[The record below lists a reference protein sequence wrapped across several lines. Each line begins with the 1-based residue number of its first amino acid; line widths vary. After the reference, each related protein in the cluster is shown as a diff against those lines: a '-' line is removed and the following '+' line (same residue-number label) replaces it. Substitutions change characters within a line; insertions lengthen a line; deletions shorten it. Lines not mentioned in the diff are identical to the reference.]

1 LLQHSP
7 PQIGTPPPDA
17 SPVVA
22 LVQIVPAGGQVP
34 TPVAP
39 ATEQVPS
46 VAPAALVHRPPQ
58 QSRLFAHASPFWM
71 QNDTRPSQIPLRQFF
86 EQHSWFVMQALLAV
100 LHELFRGTHLPPPQF
115 ALQHS
120 AEFEHAWPSEVHVEL
135 PHDPA
140 LQTKVQQ
147 SRGLAHEPPA
157 GLQPPSEPPPP
168 TVEPPA
174 PALAPPFPALE
185 PPFPALEP
193 PPPVFD
199 PAKPPA
205 PPPPPDPV
213 VSVGVPPSLPPQVTS
228 TTVENNVTAPAR
240 NSRWIM

>member
-1 LLQHSP
+1 
-7 PQIGTPPPDA
+7 
-17 SPVVA
+17 
-22 LVQIVPAGGQVP
+22 
-34 TPVAP
+34 
-39 ATEQVPS
+39 
-46 VAPAALVHRPPQ
+46 
-58 QSRLFAHASPFWM
+58 M

-86 EQHSWFVMQALLAV
+86 EQHSWFVMQALFAV
-100 LHELFRGTHLPPPQF
+100 LHDGFSGAHFPPLQF

-120 AEFEHAWPSEVHVEL
+120 AEFEHAWPSDVHVEL

-147 SRGLAHEPPA
+147 SSGLAHELPA

-168 TVEPPA
+168 TVEPPV
-174 PALAPPFPALE
+174 PALE
-185 PPFPALEP
+185 PPLPALEP

-205 PPPPPDPV
+205 PPELPPLPADPV
-213 VSVGVPPSLPPQVTS
+213 VSTGVLASPPPHVTS

-240 NSRWIM
+240 NSRWIMWPPECRC

>member
-1 LLQHSP
+1 VLGLL
-7 PQIGTPPPDA
+7 
-17 SPVVA
+17 
-22 LVQIVPAGGQVP
+22 QIVPAGGQVP
-34 TPVAP
+34 TPLAS

-58 QSRLFAHASPFWM
+58 HSRLLAHASPFCM

-86 EQHSWFVMQALLAV
+86 EQQSWFVMQALFAV
-100 LHELFRGTHLPPPQF
+100 RHEGFRGAHLPPLQF

-120 AEFEHAWPSEVHVEL
+120 AEFEHAWLSDVHVEL
-135 PHDPA
+135 PHDPP

-147 SRGLAHEPPA
+147 SSGLAHELPA
-157 GLQPPSEPPPP
+157 ALQPPIPPPVPP
-168 TVEPPA
+168 TVEPPV
-174 PALAPPFPALE
+174 PVFAPPVPAFE
-185 PPFPALEP
+185 PPVL
-193 PPPVFD
+193 D

-205 PPPPPDPV
+205 PPELPPLPADPV
-213 VSVGVPPSLPPQVTS
+213 VSTGVLPSLPPQVTS